1 MITLSETEFKTKIR
15 SIMCSYDTYF
25 RDMETMFD
33 AGYCKGLR
41 DSLSNVLDE
50 FGIQYSTEFLYK

>member
-15 SIMCSYDTYF
+15 SLMCSYDIYF

-41 DSLSNVLDE
+41 DSLFNVLDE
-50 FGIQYSTEFLYK
+50 FDIQCSVEFMYK

>member
-1 MITLSETEFKTKIR
+1 MIILSEAEIKTKMHSLMR
-15 SIMCSYDTYF
+15 SYDTYF

-41 DSLSNVLDE
+41 DSLFNVLDE
-50 FGIQYSTEFLYK
+50 FGIQYSVEFMYK

>member
-1 MITLSETEFKTKIR
+1 MNLISEAEIKTKMR
-15 SIMCSYDTYF
+15 SLMHSYDTYF

-41 DSLSNVLDE
+41 DSLFNVLDE
-50 FGIQYSTEFLYK
+50 FGIQYSAEFLYK

>member
-1 MITLSETEFKTKIR
+1 MNLISEVEIKTKMR
-15 SIMCSYDTYF
+15 SLMRSYDTYF

-41 DSLSNVLDE
+41 DSLFNVLDE
-50 FGIQYSTEFLYK
+50 FGIQYSAEFLYK